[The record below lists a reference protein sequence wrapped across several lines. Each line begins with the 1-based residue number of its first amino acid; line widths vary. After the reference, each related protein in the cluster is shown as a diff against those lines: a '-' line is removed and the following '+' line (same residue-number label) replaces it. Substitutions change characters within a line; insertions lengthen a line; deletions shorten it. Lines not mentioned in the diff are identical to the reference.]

1 LNGYLL
7 DTNALLFALA
17 TPERLSAEGRA
28 AVEAGPN
35 FLSAVSYWEVM
46 LKSMKGKLDVGDP
59 RAWWR
64 DALEQLAAAQLTLR
78 AEHISGVYALPPY
91 HQDPF
96 DRVLVAQAIA
106 EDLTLITS
114 DPEIIRYRTAGLT
127 VVN

>member
-59 RAWWR
+59 RVWWR
-64 DALEQLAAAQLTLR
+64 DALEQLAAAPLTLR